1 MSFWELLVLAVG
13 LAMDAFAVSICKGL
27 ASGKMRWD
35 GALACGAW
43 FGGFQALMPTVGYL
57 VGARFYTYIERFDH
71 WIAFVLLCLIGA
83 NMLREALS
91 GEEEQLDA
99 GYRPREMLIL
109 AVATSIDAL
118 AVDVTLAVLQVRI
131 VTAALLIGLVTF
143 AISFAGVRIGN
154 LFGSRWRRPA
164 VITGGVMLIL
174 IGVRILAEHLTA

>member
-71 WIAFVLLCLIGA
+71 WIAFVLLALIGA

-91 GEEEQLDA
+91 GEEEKLDA
-99 GYRPREMLIL
+99 SYRPREMLIL

-118 AVDVTLAVLQVRI
+118 AVGVTLAVLQVRI

-154 LFGSRWRRPA
+154 LFGSRWRKPA
-164 VITGGVMLIL
+164 VITGGIMLIL
-174 IGVRILAEHLTA
+174 IGVRILVEHLTA